1 MYLPKD
7 PKAQFSEDG
16 FEMSMAV
23 NHLGHFLL
31 CNLLL
36 EDMAKAKDPR
46 MIIVG
51 SITGQLISPSLPQS
65 ACPSVRLHKYKF
77 WAA

>member
-1 MYLPKD
+1 V
-7 PKAQFSEDG
+7 G
-16 FEMSMAV
+16 T

-36 EDMAKAKDPR
+36 DDLKKAPNGKAR

-51 SITGQLISPSLPQS
+51 SITGVCPDPGLAQLI
-65 ACPSVRLHKYKF
+65 
-77 WAA
+77 